1 MATSDTVLGR
11 QMASSQ
17 ALARLLLLSF
27 VLAAPFGCARQPPA
41 APTKIEAAGLHNVL
55 RITDRLYCGSEPE
68 GDRGFE
74 SLKKLGI
81 KTVVSVDG
89 AKPDLTRAKADGLR
103 YVHIPTGY
111 SGISPQAQA
120 ALLEIARRIGK
131 NDEIDVRGGDF
142 GAPKAFGDYGLV
154 YTTVTFECHIEQFVN
169 FLSDLSREP
178 ELVVPSEERI
188 ASGNPKEKT
197 MNVRMVLAG
206 VVAKKLVPEKK
217 GLAAF

>member
-1 MATSDTVLGR
+1 MTISDRDRRALIILAAGLAVAAVLHFFFPDNSTANVSVASVSVSEDRIGLAR
-11 QMASSQ
+11 QR
-17 ALARLLLLSF
+17 LARLRQ
-27 VLAAPFGCARQPPA
+27 VAATLPAR
-41 APTKIEAAGLHNVL
+41 EAAMKQTASDLA
-55 RITDRLYCGSEPE
+55 DRE
-68 GDRGFE
+68 RG
-74 SLKKLGI
+74 I
-81 KTVVSVDG
+81 IQ
-89 AKPDLTRAKADGLR
+89 AD
-103 YVHIPTGY
+103 TA
-111 SGISPQAQA
+111 PQAQA